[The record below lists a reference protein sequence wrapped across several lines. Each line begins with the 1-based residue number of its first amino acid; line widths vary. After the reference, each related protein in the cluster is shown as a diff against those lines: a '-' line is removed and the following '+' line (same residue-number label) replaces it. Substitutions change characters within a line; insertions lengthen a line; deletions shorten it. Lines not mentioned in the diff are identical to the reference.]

1 MGDSHADGAP
11 SAEPLK
17 VQYDP
22 LTGVPSEFNEYLPKD
37 SEEYKRWK
45 AAQEGGAAGAV
56 ADLTLKDRHGD
67 VIEKQL
73 PGGKVK
79 KKAKNEVVLETNT
92 RSKKKCVTT
101 ILGLETF
108 GVKLPEAAKLFG
120 KKFASGASITKNPME
135 KDQIEVQGDFVDKAA
150 ELIVK
155 TYKDKGI
162 EKKHIY
168 AVIEKKKGPYF
179 DDSDDDED

>member
-1 MGDSHADGAP
+1 MTLQCLWSWMAVYIEVIIFLSHGIC
-11 SAEPLK
+11 
-17 VQYDP
+17 
-22 LTGVPSEFNEYLPKD
+22 VP
-37 SEEYKRWK
+37 
-45 AAQEGGAAGAV
+45 A
-56 ADLTLKDRHGD
+56 
-67 VIEKQL
+67 
-73 PGGKVK
+73 
-79 KKAKNEVVLETNT
+79 
-92 RSKKKCVTT
+92 
-101 ILGLETF
+101 GLETF

-135 KDQIEVQGDFVDKAA
+135 KDQIEVCQSFSLVMWHANSPWLNVQNYLMQVQGDFVDKAA

-179 DDSDDDED
+179 DDTDDDED